1 MLYEYNHSQNS
12 LIIGPKTSSPNV
24 IKALT
29 SSEDTLFYK
38 HDGILPKAILRAM
51 IQDIFNTDQSSGGS
65 TITQQLVKI
74 KFLPTKNI

>member
-51 IQDIFNTDQSSGGS
+51 IQDILILIKVQVVA
-65 TITQQLVKI
+65 QLHNNLLKI